1 MPLYKDLSDD
11 VTKILIW
18 EFDENEELDSD
29 LLLEPENQAK
39 ILGYHPHKIAEVLMI
54 RKRILYLDNTIF
66 SLAFSDLQLNFL
78 SPETLYIIEL
88 NQIPY
93 S

>member
-1 MPLYKDLSDD
+1 MA
-11 VTKILIW
+11 V
-18 EFDENEELDSD
+18 F
-29 LLLEPENQAK
+29 Q
-39 ILGYHPHKIAEVLMI
+39 VLMI
-54 RKRILYLDNTIF
+54 RKRISYLDNTIF